1 MYDRYEKQKIVDA
14 FFKTEMGDGIF
25 ALFFYRPLAYLIF
38 KKIIRKPVNPNK
50 ITIITL
56 IFYTS
61 AALLLFIYPIEPF
74 SVILQNKVYG
84 IDLWFLLFL
93 IAFNMAPIF
102 DCMDGAIARL
112 FNKTSAK
119 GRLLDSFVDSF
130 GFAMIFAALLKRFVS
145 YTFYIA
151 VIFFVYFAYSNIA
164 LSYMLEKARKDPQAK
179 AVILYVNSPGGSAAA
194 SEALYNAVK
203 KLSKEKVVVAYIA
216 EYGTSGAYMAVL
228 PSDHIVA
235 AESSL
240 VGSIG
245 VYTMIVNYKGL
256 LDKLGVQVYTFK
268 SGDLKDVGSPFRN
281 MTEEDAEVFKEII
294 SDLFEIFKARVKK
307 HRTIED
313 EEVFTGRPFTAS
325 KALQLGLIDEIGD
338 FDTAVEAAR
347 KLAGLR
353 EDVPVKELKPR
364 TPSLFEALLGASVQG
379 RVKLLPSYEILAMWP
394 PPTVYI
400 EP

>member
-1 MYDRYEKQKIVDA
+1 MDVVERKGLSERKLAI
-14 FFKTEMGDGIF
+14 I
-25 ALFFYRPLAYLIF
+25 ALAIILIML
-38 KKIIRKPVNPNK
+38 V
-50 ITIITL
+50 
-56 IFYTS
+56 
-61 AALLLFIYPIEPF
+61 AAVAA
-74 SVILQNKVYG
+74 VILLPAPQVMRLGGAY
-84 IDLWFLLFL
+84 
-93 IAFNMAPIF
+93 IALVKIE
-102 DCMDGAIARL
+102 GSIASS
-112 FNKTSAK
+112 T
-119 GRLLDSFVDSF
+119 G
-130 GFAMIFAALLKRFVS
+130 
-145 YTFYIA
+145 YTFFGSVRSVNVYIE
-151 VIFFVYFAYSNIA
+151 
-164 LSYMLEKARKDPQAK
+164 LLEKARKDPQAK

-364 TPSLFEALLGASVQG
+364 TLSLFEALLGASVRS